1 MSICR
6 VFPLDTYKCDLQ
18 ILRPTVTLSTPRSE
32 SLRLAVMLS
41 TPSYIRTRERN
52 IPMLIKFVKP
62 VSGVKSSI
70 ISITGGHIQR
80 QVILF
85 TFVFVSMYINST

>member
-1 MSICR
+1 MRPS
-6 VFPLDTYKCDLQ
+6 DS
-18 ILRPTVTLSTPRSE
+18 LRPTVTLSTPRSE
-32 SLRLAVMLS
+32 SLRAAVMY
-41 TPSYIRTRERN
+41 TIHIRTREHN

-62 VSGVKSSI
+62 VFGVNSSI

-80 QVILF
+80 QVILV